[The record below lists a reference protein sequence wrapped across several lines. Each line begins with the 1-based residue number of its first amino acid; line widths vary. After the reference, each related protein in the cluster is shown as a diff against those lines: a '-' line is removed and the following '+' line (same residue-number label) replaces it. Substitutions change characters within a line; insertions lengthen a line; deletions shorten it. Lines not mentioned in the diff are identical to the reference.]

1 MNGVTDFFNI
11 FFGSTQSQI
20 TAYAILAAIIAICI
34 TILLTKTDMNIG
46 DKLLLIFFILL
57 TLIPGIFLILFEIT
71 CMVTGGNKDTRWW
84 CWLYAWVVAV
94 FVIIY
99 CILVV
104 IISFSSLFTYNNAM
118 ENIEMNENKNKMTP
132 EDSNDYAVA
141 IIKSN
146 EHKETFENNNLQ
158 QTLNSLLQSADKD
171 EKDTD
176 EGFLSNSTEMINAI
190 PYGKE
195 MIKPKQEQ
203 ISPFANLTNNH
214 HQQHISPFTNSTHIQ
229 EQEQEQ
235 EQISPFTNLTNNH
248 HQQLIS
254 PFTNSTHIQEQE
266 QEQISPFTNLTN
278 NHHQQQLS
286 PFTNLTNDNSQK
298 QKQEISSF
306 YGGNYATIET
316 FANKKKTEE
325 KPKESKEKT
334 KESSSKAG
342 FKGSVSIDEEENE
355 NDTKVKDEDES
366 KKDEEI
372 EDPEIVVEPFGN
384 MNFGMRYSKY

>member
-171 EKDTD
+171 EKYTD

-203 ISPFANLTNNH
+203 KQISPFANLTNNH
-214 HQQHISPFTNSTHIQ
+214 HQQQISPFTNSTHIQ
-229 EQEQEQ
+229 E
-235 EQISPFTNLTNNH
+235 
-248 HQQLIS
+248 
-254 PFTNSTHIQEQE
+254 QEQE

-325 KPKESKEKT
+325 KPKEKT

>member
-34 TILLTKTDMNIG
+34 TILLTKTDMSIG

-57 TLIPGIFLILFEIT
+57 TLIPGVFLILFEIT
-71 CMVTGGNKDTRWW
+71 CMVTGGNKDKRWW

-118 ENIEMNENKNKMTP
+118 ENIEMNENKNKMSP

-141 IIKSN
+141 IIKSS
-146 EHKETFENNNLQ
+146 EHKEKFENNNLQ
-158 QTLNSLLQSADKD
+158 QTLNSLLQSADND
-171 EKDTD
+171 EKETD

-190 PYGKE
+190 PHGKE
-195 MIKPKQEQ
+195 MIKQERKQE
-203 ISPFANLTNNH
+203 ISPFANLTNSH
-214 HQQHISPFTNSTHIQ
+214 PQQQ
-229 EQEQEQ
+229 EQK
-235 EQISPFTNLTNNH
+235 QISPFANLGNNNH
-248 HQQLIS
+248 
-254 PFTNSTHIQEQE
+254 PEQK
-266 QEQISPFTNLTN
+266 QQISPFANLIN
-278 NHHQQQLS
+278 SHPQQHEQKQIS
-286 PFTNLTNDNSQK
+286 PFANLINSHPQQE

-306 YGGNYATIET
+306 YGGNYATFET

-325 KPKESKEKT
+325 EKPKEVKESKEKT
-334 KESSSKAG
+334 KESTPSKAG
-342 FKGSVSIDEEENE
+342 FKGSVSIDEEDIEK
-355 NDTKVKDEDES
+355 DTEVKVEVED

-372 EDPEIVVEPFGN
+372 EDPEAVVEPFGN
-384 MNFGMRYSKY
+384 MNFGMRYSRY